1 MALPGRLVL
10 SVFLGGILLLCLFGF
25 VATFEPL
32 DPSIQLRMRL
42 IYGFVGVLVL
52 VGLKAV
58 WTTRST

>member
-10 SVFLGGILLLCLFGF
+10 SVFLGGILLFCLFGF